1 MSLGWILL
9 GVLAVWRMTH
19 MLQAEDG
26 PWDLSLRVRRAAGS
40 SFFGRLL
47 DCFHCLSLWMALPVA
62 LLMKPGW
69 RQGLLL
75 WLGLSGGA
83 ILIERTTV
91 PPTPFKEDPS
101 EEESDVLLRKAEA
114 AARPGPG
121 SNEA

>member
-1 MSLGWILL
+1 MSLGWIVL
-9 GVLAVWRMTH
+9 GVSAVWRMTH

-91 PPTPFKEDPS
+91 PSTPFKEDPS